1 MTQTI
6 ENIWTDGFLKE
17 QGPLMPK
24 INNFYDQKSIH
35 IASRILRKFKRDV
48 WMLIPISLV
57 LFVFNLILDNDNS
70 FFWGTISVLPCLALF
85 YVGIKQFNSLRNIN
99 YGADCYDYLVSMRD
113 KLNEIT
119 RYNKTLSTIMVSV
132 YLFPMLLYTYYNNPD
147 KTLGEIFGVPSL
159 NWSNLT
165 LFLLLPVIVFIAYFM
180 IEMSFKQD
188 KTRDKRIGSLIKE
201 MEQLKE

>member
-1 MTQTI
+1 MRQTI

-17 QGPLMPK
+17 KAPLIPK
-24 INNFYDQKSIH
+24 INSFYNQKSIH
-35 IASRILRKFKRDV
+35 IVSRIFRKFKRDV

-70 FFWGTISVLPCLALF
+70 FFWGTISVFPCLALF
-85 YVGIKQFNSLRNIN
+85 YIGIKQLNSLRSIN
-99 YGADCYDYLVSMRD
+99 YGTDCHNYLVSMRE

-119 RYNKTLSTIMVSV
+119 RYNKRLSTIIISV

-165 LFLLLPVIVFIAYFM
+165 LFLFLPVIVFVAYFI
-180 IEMSFKQD
+180 IELSFKQD
-188 KTRDKRIGSLIKE
+188 KIRDKRIESLIKE
-201 MEQLKE
+201 MEQLKK